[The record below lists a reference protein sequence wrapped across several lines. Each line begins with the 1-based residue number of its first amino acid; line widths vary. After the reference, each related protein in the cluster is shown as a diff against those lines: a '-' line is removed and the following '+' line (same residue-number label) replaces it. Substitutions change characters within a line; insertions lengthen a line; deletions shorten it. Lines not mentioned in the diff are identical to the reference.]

1 MERFTIDQLL
11 KVKSNKYEVL
21 AIAGK
26 RAREIAQLIR
36 EGQIQEHVKPTIRAL
51 EELMEEV
58 DGTTNT
64 EEDQKEQKSTKA
76 APDSEEISEEQ
87 EKKP

>member
-26 RAREIAQLIR
+26 RAREIAQAIR
-36 EGQIQEHVKPTIRAL
+36 EGQIQENVKPTIRAL

-58 DGTTNT
+58 EGTANPEEEQGGKKSKKVAGT
-64 EEDQKEQKSTKA
+64 EEIN
-76 APDSEEISEEQ
+76 EEPEG
-87 EKKP
+87 KP